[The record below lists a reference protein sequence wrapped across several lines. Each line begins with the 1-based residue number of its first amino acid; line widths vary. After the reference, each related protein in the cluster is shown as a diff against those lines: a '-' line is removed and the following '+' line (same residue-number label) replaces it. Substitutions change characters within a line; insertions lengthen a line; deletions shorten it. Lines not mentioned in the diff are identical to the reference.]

1 MRLPTL
7 FLLKNKKKPDL
18 IGLFRVVRATGLE
31 PAHRLTLEPKSSAS
45 ANSATPADY
54 AFLNASVII
63 HKLIDFVNRI
73 DKIILY
79 FNTVKDVFVYFAVNY
94 IP

>member
-7 FLLKNKKKPDL
+7 FFAQNKKKPDK

-45 ANSATPADY
+45 ANSATPGHVCI
-54 AFLNASVII
+54 ST
-63 HKLIDFVNRI
+63 R
-73 DKIILY
+73 
-79 FNTVKDVFVYFAVNY
+79 
-94 IP
+94 

>member
-7 FLLKNKKKPDL
+7 FFAQKQEKPDK

-45 ANSATPADY
+45 ANSATPAR
-54 AFLNASVII
+54 V
-63 HKLIDFVNRI
+63 
-73 DKIILY
+73 Y
-79 FNTVKDVFVYFAVNY
+79 FNK
-94 IP
+94 

>member
-1 MRLPTL
+1 MKRDNLYNINDKSSPYVMRLPTL

-45 ANSATPADY
+45 ANSATPAH
-54 AFLNASVII
+54 V
-63 HKLIDFVNRI
+63 
-73 DKIILY
+73 Y
-79 FNTVKDVFVYFAVNY
+79 FNKINLRKSKY
-94 IP
+94 